1 MAGDRRSWNPRLAG
15 DDVDSWGQEASVK
28 ENPSGSSSTIGFT
41 IGFAILVILAIAVS
55 EHEATLVNTMGI
67 AVVAAGLFLTPWRT
81 VIVAVVATG
90 LALTQVLTLDLDH
103 PWLRVGNVLLASML
117 GVAASWA
124 LDRRVRSINS
134 LRRTQARVFANMPDA
149 VAVIDDSGR
158 LVRSN
163 QALEALVPSAQAGEP
178 LHPALHHMLA
188 DGRDC
193 PGGCILDVPAESASP
208 EEATR
213 PIPGETISPAGS
225 PIHIE
230 YTAGRIDDNLTVVT
244 LRDVSDLVAAEQDRR
259 ALLEEAAREHE
270 QQRVV
275 HMLGAPGQMD
285 LPDTPGL
292 ELDMWSAPAG
302 NGTSTGGD
310 LIDVSRMPDGRT
322 LVMVVDA
329 LGAGVLSVRDA
340 WKVIYAGRALMMS
353 GVELNDLVARTAAT
367 LAAGTEPPRA
377 SLLAAVLDPVN
388 GTVELATGGHPPG
401 LLVQSRGTSHWLEA
415 VGRGVGAPQPG
426 SRTVVKT
433 AMEPGDALIV
443 YTDGVVNST
452 RDMIEGLSVLRSS
465 ATALRDRPTAGW
477 ARGVLEA
484 VLPNGNAKSD
494 ATLLVARR
502 SSRSQS

>member
-1 MAGDRRSWNPRLAG
+1 M
-15 DDVDSWGQEASVK
+15 K
-28 ENPSGSSSTIGFT
+28 ENPSGSTNTIGFT
-41 IGFAILVILAIAVS
+41 LGFAILVVLAVAVS

-81 VIVAVVATG
+81 VIVALVAIAV
-90 LALTQVLTLDLDH
+90 ALTLVVTLDLDH

-124 LDRRVRSINS
+124 LDRRVRSINN
-134 LRRTQARVFANMPDA
+134 LRRTQARVFASMPDA
-149 VAVIDDSGR
+149 VAVLDDSGR

-163 QALEALVPSAQAGEP
+163 QALDALVPSAHQGQR
-178 LHPALHHMLA
+178 LHPALHHVLT
-188 DGRDC
+188 DGQDC
-193 PGGCILDVPAESASP
+193 PGGCALDVPDGGHVG
-208 EEATR
+208 EATC
-213 PIPGETISPAGS
+213 PTADETISPAGS

-275 HMLGAPGQMD
+275 HMLGATGQMD

-292 ELDMWSAPAG
+292 ELDMWSVPAG
-302 NGTSTGGD
+302 HGTATGGD
-310 LIDVSRMPDGRT
+310 LVDVSRLPDGRT
-322 LVMVVDA
+322 LLMVVDA

-353 GVELNDLVARTAAT
+353 GVELKDLVARTAAT
-367 LAAGTEPPRA
+367 LAADTEPPRA
-377 SLLAAVLDPVN
+377 SLLAAVLDPVS
-388 GTVELATGGHPPG
+388 GSVELATGGHPPG
-401 LLVQSRGTSHWLEA
+401 LLVQSRGTSQWLEA

-426 SRTVVKT
+426 SQSVVKT
-433 AMEPGDALIV
+433 AMEPGDALVV

-465 ATALRDRPTAGW
+465 ATALRNRPTAGW
-477 ARGVLEA
+477 ARGVLDA
-484 VLPNGNAKSD
+484 VLPNGNVKSD
-494 ATLLVARR
+494 ATLLVARLPAP
-502 SSRSQS
+502 